1 MEKIS
6 FQIILHA
13 GNSRSSSMEA
23 MDYARHGDIVNAK
36 LKLIDAKKELTLA
49 HKVQTQ
55 LLVNQAQGTTVLPDI
70 LLVHAQDH
78 LSAAS
83 ISLDLSKELVHV
95 YEILTKL
102 MKEHQLEL

>member
-23 MDYARHGDIVNAK
+23 MDCARHGDFTAAK
-36 LKLIDAKKELTLA
+36 EKLTDAKRELTLA

-55 LLVNQAQGTTVLPDI
+55 LLVNQSQGNVVIPDI

-78 LSAAS
+78 LSSAS
-83 ISLDLSKELVHV
+83 VSLDISKELVHI
-95 YEILTKL
+95 YEILHKL
-102 MKEHQLEL
+102 TSESR